1 MTKPLYKYFTGI
13 PHIYAGEHPSIV
25 KDRVSNCERIEQLM
39 NEGFTDFFDLTE
51 KFELSSYTQWLRP
64 DNLYTNFPI
73 KNLSVPISIEDTY
86 KLIQTISEIS
96 LQGNGRKVYIHCYG
110 GVGRTGMIVA
120 CLLSY
125 YYHDYDYE
133 CVMGRFQEAYKNYTK
148 SAYMNA
154 PETTTQREFIKQL
167 IQFMK
172 SEKNK
177 I

>member
-25 KDRVSNCERIEQLM
+25 KDRVSNCERIEQLI
-39 NEGFTDFFDLTE
+39 NEGFTDFYDLTE
-51 KFELSSYTQWLRP
+51 NFELSSYTQWLSL
-64 DNLYTNFPI
+64 DSLYTNFPI
-73 KNLSVPISIEDTY
+73 KNLSVPTSIEDTY
-86 KLIQTISEIS
+86 TLIKSISEIS
-96 LQGNGRKVYIHCYG
+96 LHENGRKVYIHCYG

-120 CLLSY
+120 CLLAY
-125 YYHDYDYE
+125 YYHVYDYE
-133 CVMGRFQEAYKNYTK
+133 IVMGRFREVYKNYTK

-154 PETTTQREFIKQL
+154 PETAIQKEFIKQF

-172 SEKNK
+172 SGKGR